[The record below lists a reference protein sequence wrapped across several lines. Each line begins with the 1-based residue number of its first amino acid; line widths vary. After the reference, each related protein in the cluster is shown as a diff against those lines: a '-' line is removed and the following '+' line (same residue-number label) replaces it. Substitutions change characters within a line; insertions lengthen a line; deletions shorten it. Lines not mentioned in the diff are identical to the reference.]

1 MPEIP
6 LSERETDAG
15 RPARLAD
22 RGFYRITV
30 KGCLDDS
37 WSEWFDGL
45 TVTSDCERAETILAG
60 EVRDQA
66 ELHGLLAKLA
76 VLGLPLMAVN
86 READRG

>member
-1 MPEIP
+1 M
-6 LSERETDAG
+6 RDTDAG
-15 RPARLAD
+15 RAAQLAD

-37 WSEWFDGL
+37 WSAWFDGL
-45 TVTSDCERAETILAG
+45 TVTSDCEHVETVLAG

-86 READRG
+86 READQG